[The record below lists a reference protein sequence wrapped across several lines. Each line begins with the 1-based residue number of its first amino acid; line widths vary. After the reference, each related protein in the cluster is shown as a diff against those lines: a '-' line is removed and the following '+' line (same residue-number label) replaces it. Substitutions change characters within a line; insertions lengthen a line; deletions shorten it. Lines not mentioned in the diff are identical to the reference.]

1 MQHSLD
7 PIMGLFA
14 VDRRRFLKT
23 LLAASAAVAVDSL
36 SDRSALAA
44 LTSRRSAV
52 SDVADAAPQLTFQT
66 AAPWSGRLDVNSDAV
81 ILCGRVRVGDMRQ
94 ANHSVEKLTP
104 YYGNDF
110 SALAANWAGHGYRI
124 EFMTAAA
131 QGHPNFINGSW
142 DGVRRLGSIQINAR
156 GSQHFHLAGT
166 NLSGH
171 ICPGTQYGVYL
182 SQVVAQAMKD
192 GAEAIYLQE
201 PEFAA
206 DAGWSSE
213 FRKQWKYHY
222 HEDWRPPGSSID
234 AQWRASQLKYF
245 LFRRLLQVVGKS
257 LHRHELQ
264 CNRKVPF
271 YVATHSLFNY
281 AGWGFVS
288 PESSLINV
296 SCDGYI
302 AQVWSDTALIPNVYQ
317 GRLASRSFETAFL
330 EFGVFQNFIRGQG
343 RHRLMWFLADPASD
357 VPDYTWSQ
365 CRDNWQDVLTASLF
379 YPEVTR
385 YEVMP
390 WPERVFAWG
399 RRHLSVSTKMAGGR
413 RVGIPADYAT
423 ELQAAIAVLPGMN
436 QPPSAVHW
444 LASGTTGIG
453 VLVSDTMLFQRAAPS
468 PSDPH
473 LGSFYGLAMPLLKR
487 GMPVEPVQIEYA
499 VAPGFLERYR
509 VLVLTYEGQKPPV
522 LAFHD
527 ALAAWVKRGGALVV
541 IDDDKD
547 PYNAVREWWNKPP
560 MHYATPR
567 DHLFALLGVSA
578 TQSGMSRA
586 GRGFLVYQPLSPAAL
601 SYRKDGD
608 KTVCGLVRLAC
619 KLALLPWKES
629 ASLVLRRGPYVVT
642 SGLTELKPGNRPMT
656 LHGRF
661 IPLFNA
667 RLPLVT
673 SYTVAPGTRNVLV
686 DLDALPRGKQGVIAA
701 ACRVRGQT
709 VSTTNIKFLTDGIE
723 DSHAVVCIM
732 MPQAPRAVWVA
743 GKCLPSSA
751 WDYAV
756 GLLRIRF
763 TNTASG
769 VPVDIHR

>member
-1 MQHSLD
+1 MMSQSINPVASL
-7 PIMGLFA
+7 PTA
-14 VDRRRFLKT
+14 HRRRFLQS
-23 LLAASAAVAVDSL
+23 LLAASAAWAVA
-36 SDRSALAA
+36 DRSGGAIGKEAGSKQAVLAA
-44 LTSRRSAV
+44 ATTTTSRT
-52 SDVADAAPQLTFQT
+52 TFQT
-66 AAPWSGRLDVNSDAV
+66 AAPWSGQLDVNSDAV
-81 ILCGRVRVGDMRQ
+81 ILCGRVRVGDMRRS
-94 ANHSVEKLTP
+94 NHPAEKLTP

-110 SALAANWAGHGYRI
+110 SALAANWAGHGYQL
-124 EFMTAAA
+124 EFMTASA

-142 DGVRRLGSIQINAR
+142 DGVRRLGSLQINAQGR
-156 GSQHFHLAGT
+156 QHFHAAGR

-171 ICPGTQYGVYL
+171 ICPGKEYGVYL
-182 SQVVAQAMKD
+182 SQVVAQAVND

-213 FRKQWKYHY
+213 FRKQWKDHY
-222 HEDWRPPGSSID
+222 HEDWRPPDSSID

-271 YVATHSLFNY
+271 YVATHSLLNY

-296 SCDGYI
+296 PCEGYI
-302 AQVWSDTALIPNVYQ
+302 AQVWSDTALVPNVYR
-317 GRLASRSFETAFL
+317 GRLASRAFETAFL

-399 RRHLSVSTKMAGGR
+399 RRHLSASTKMAGGR

-453 VLVSDTMLFQRAAPS
+453 VLVSDTMLFERAAPS

-487 GMPVEPVQIEYA
+487 GMPVESVQIEYA
-499 VAPGFLERYR
+499 VAAGFLDRYR
-509 VLVLTYEGQKPPV
+509 VLVLTYEGQKPPTPT
-522 LAFHD
+522 FHD

-541 IDDDKD
+541 IDDDND
-547 PYNAVREWWNKPP
+547 PYNAVREWWNTPP
-560 MHYATPR
+560 M
-567 DHLFALLGVSA
+567 
-578 TQSGMSRA
+578 
-586 GRGFLVYQPLSPAAL
+586 
-601 SYRKDGD
+601 
-608 KTVCGLVRLAC
+608 
-619 KLALLPWKES
+619 
-629 ASLVLRRGPYVVT
+629 
-642 SGLTELKPGNRPMT
+642 
-656 LHGRF
+656 
-661 IPLFNA
+661 
-667 RLPLVT
+667 
-673 SYTVAPGTRNVLV
+673 
-686 DLDALPRGKQGVIAA
+686 
-701 ACRVRGQT
+701 
-709 VSTTNIKFLTDGIE
+709 
-723 DSHAVVCIM
+723 
-732 MPQAPRAVWVA
+732 
-743 GKCLPSSA
+743 
-751 WDYAV
+751 
-756 GLLRIRF
+756 
-763 TNTASG
+763 
-769 VPVDIHR
+769 